1 MVDLLIIGMGN
12 MGSLHAKYASMLG
25 VHWKWYD
32 PAGSQVY
39 ASKRIEGSVR
49 LREGIEGSSPYSHI
63 IVATPAETHAAY
75 LRELKDFDGHI
86 LMEKPGVLN
95 REDLSLLDDPRV
107 SVGLVERFNPAFET
121 LVSNVEPEGVLNV
134 DFVRCS
140 ARPVSRIKE
149 NSYFDVGLHDIDM
162 LLTLLPGSDISSRT
176 MDSTGNTFCLMAK
189 MSDGQVA
196 RFIWSNETFN
206 KERVI
211 QVRQRDCNYVCNL
224 IDQTVKRHSLSADNK
239 NVVEDLYVEKA
250 SPVRRELES
259 FFDGIRQES
268 TRSHALF
275 LDILE
280 NVGA

>member
-1 MVDLLIIGMGN
+1 MTDLLIIGMGS

-25 VHWKWYD
+25 AHWKWYD

-39 ASKRIEGSVR
+39 ASRRIEFLGH
-49 LREGIEGSSPYSHI
+49 LSPYSHI
-63 IVATPAETHAAY
+63 IVATPAGTHADY
-75 LRELKDFDGHI
+75 LRDLKDFDGYI
-86 LMEKPGVLN
+86 LMEKPGVLK
-95 REDLSLLDDPRV
+95 RGDLPLLDDPRV

-121 LVSNVEPEGVLNV
+121 LVSNVIPEAVLNV

-140 ARPVSRIKE
+140 ARPVSRVKE

-162 LLTLLPGSDISSRT
+162 LLTLLPGAEIGSRT

-259 FFDGIRQES
+259 FFSGVRQES
-268 TRSHALF
+268 TRSHSVF
-275 LDILE
+275 LEILE
-280 NVGA
+280 SIDA

>member
-1 MVDLLIIGMGN
+1 MTNLLIIGMGN

-25 VHWKWYD
+25 AHWKWYD
-32 PAGSQVY
+32 PAGSQVRV
-39 ASKRIEGSVR
+39 APSRKVES
-49 LREGIEGSSPYSHI
+49 LRDLYPYSHI
-63 IVATPAETHAAY
+63 IVATPAPTHADY
-75 LRELKDFDGHI
+75 LRKLRGFDGYI
-86 LMEKPGVLN
+86 LMEKPGVLK
-95 REDLSLLDDPRV
+95 REDLPLLDSPGV

-121 LVSNVEPEGVLNV
+121 LVSNVDPEAVLNV

-162 LLTLLPGSDISSRT
+162 LLTLLPGSEISSRT

-259 FFDGIRQES
+259 FFGGVRQKS
-268 TRSHALF
+268 TRSHSVF
-275 LDILE
+275 LEILE
-280 NVGA
+280 TMNKGEKNG

>member
-1 MVDLLIIGMGN
+1 MTNLLIIGMGN

-25 VHWKWYD
+25 AHWRWYD
-32 PAGSQVY
+32 PAGS
-39 ASKRIEGSVR
+39 SDW
-49 LREGIEGSSPYSHI
+49 SSRRVDNIRDLGPYSHI
-63 IVATPAETHAAY
+63 IVATPADTHADY
-75 LRELKDFDGHI
+75 LRKLEGFDGHI
-86 LMEKPGVLN
+86 LMEKPGVLD
-95 REDLSLLDDPRV
+95 RGDLPLLDDPRV

-121 LVSNVEPEGVLNV
+121 LVNNVDPDKVLNV

-162 LLTLLPGSDISSRT
+162 LLTLLPDSKISSRA
-176 MDSTGNTFCLMAK
+176 MNSMGNTFCLMAN
-189 MSDGQVA
+189 MSDGQVV

-239 NVVEDLYVEKA
+239 NVVEDLYVEKE

-259 FFDGIRQES
+259 FFSGISQES
-268 TRSHALF
+268 SRSHSVF

-280 NVGA
+280 DIYG

>member
-1 MVDLLIIGMGN
+1 MSVDLLIIGMGN

-32 PAGSQVY
+32 PAAAPAGALAYPNKNVANLDY
-39 ASKRIEGSVR
+39 LPRF
-49 LREGIEGSSPYSHI
+49 SHI
-63 IVATPAETHAAY
+63 IVATPADTHAGY
-75 LRELKDFDGHI
+75 LCQLKDFDGYI
-86 LMEKPGVLN
+86 LMEKPGVME
-95 REDLSLLDDPRV
+95 RRDLHLLDDLRV

-121 LVSNVEPEGVLNV
+121 LLLNVNPDEVLNV

-149 NSYFDVGLHDIDM
+149 NSYFDVGIHDIDM
-162 LLTLLPGSDISSRT
+162 LLMLFPDAEIISRK
-176 MDSTGNTFCLMAK
+176 MDRTGNTFCLMAK
-189 MSDGQVA
+189 LSGGQVA

-224 IDQTVKRHSLSADNK
+224 IDQTVKRHSLSVDNR
-239 NVVEDLYVEKA
+239 NVVEDVYVEKA

-259 FFDGIRQES
+259 FFGGTSQAS
-268 TRSHALF
+268 YRSHELF
-275 LDILE
+275 LDVLE
-280 NVGA
+280 DAGG